1 MIPSGYPYTYAIIG
15 AAMSVHRIL
24 GHGFLEAVYQE
35 ALEREFVAC
44 GIPYEREISLPI
56 LYRGAVLQ
64 ANYRADFL
72 CHGSVLVE
80 LKALQKLS
88 GTEEALI
95 CNLWMT
101 PSHTIFTRARS
112 WLSMSPTGWPAGS
125 STTRSSMRRSPI
137 RRTASTA
144 SELAPMLIGLR
155 VMKSDTGRSPTWSSF
170 W

>member
-1 MIPSGYPYTYAIIG
+1 MIPSGDPYTYAIIG

-44 GIPYEREISLPI
+44 GIPYEREIPLPI

-88 GTEEALI
+88 GTEEAQVINYLKASGLEKALLI
-95 CNLWMT
+95 NFGG
-101 PSHTIFTRARS
+101 PSLEH
-112 WLSMSPTGWPAGS
+112 
-125 STTRSSMRRSPI
+125 RRLVLN
-137 RRTASTA
+137 RRTSAGEIRYPQIDA
-144 SELAPMLIGLR
+144 DFPRGEPL
-155 VMKSDTGRSPTWSSF
+155 
-170 W
+170 